1 MTSPHDPHPQP
12 FHPPQPPQ
20 QGPRNAPPPGADA
33 SVTGPAPRIEFN
45 PVSPKLV
52 WAHLAGLVLWMLP
65 TVIALIVLGVIFAGF
80 RPWMWAGLGLSL
92 VITVWTA
99 IVIVR
104 QVRRLGYAERA
115 DDLLI
120 RRGILFRSTTVVPF
134 GRMQF
139 VDVKSGP
146 IDRML
151 GLATVELHTASAST
165 DASIPGLPAAEAD
178 RLRDALAARG
188 EARLAGL

>member
-1 MTSPHDPHPQP
+1 MW
-12 FHPPQPPQ
+12 
-20 QGPRNAPPPGADA
+20 AAA
-33 SVTGPAPRIEFN
+33 ALWLVL
-45 PVSPKLV
+45 LV
-52 WAHLAGLVLWMLP
+52 WSA
-65 TVIALIVLGVIFAGF
+65 IVLI
-80 RPWMWAGLGLSL
+80 
-92 VITVWTA
+92 
-99 IVIVR
+99 R
-104 QVRRLGYAERA
+104 QVGRLGYAERP

-146 IDRML
+146 IERL
-151 GLATVELHTASAST
+151 FGLATVELHTASAAT
-165 DASIPGLPAAEAD
+165 DASIPGLPAAEAE

>member
-1 MTSPHDPHPQP
+1 MT
-12 FHPPQPPQ
+12 
-20 QGPRNAPPPGADA
+20 A
-33 SVTGPAPRIEFN
+33 IEFV
-45 PVSPKLV
+45 PVSRKLIWV
-52 WAHLAGLVLWMLP
+52 HLIGLLIGMLP
-65 TVIALIVLGVIFAGF
+65 FLVPMVVLGVIFDAV
-80 RPWMWAGLGLSL
+80 RPWMWAAAAVWL
-92 VITVWTA
+92 VVVVWSA
-99 IVIVR
+99 IVLIR
-104 QVRRLGYAERA
+104 QVGRLGYAERP

-146 IDRML
+146 IERL
-151 GLATVELHTASAST
+151 FGLATVELHTASAAT
-165 DASIPGLPAAEAD
+165 DASIPGLPSAEAE

>member
-1 MTSPHDPHPQP
+1 MT
-12 FHPPQPPQ
+12 
-20 QGPRNAPPPGADA
+20 A
-33 SVTGPAPRIEFN
+33 IEFV
-45 PVSPKLV
+45 PVSRKLIWV
-52 WAHLAGLVLWMLP
+52 HLIGLLIGMLP
-65 TVIALIVLGVIFAGF
+65 FLVPMIVLGVIFEAV
-80 RPWMWAGLGLSL
+80 RPWMWAAAGVWL
-92 VITVWTA
+92 VVLVWSA
-99 IVIVR
+99 IVLVR
-104 QVRRLGYAERA
+104 QVGRIGYAERT

-146 IDRML
+146 IERL
-151 GLATVELHTASAST
+151 FGLATVELHTASAAT
-165 DASIPGLPAAEAD
+165 DASIPGLPAAEAE

>member
-1 MTSPHDPHPQP
+1 MT
-12 FHPPQPPQ
+12 
-20 QGPRNAPPPGADA
+20 A
-33 SVTGPAPRIEFN
+33 IEFV
-45 PVSPKLV
+45 PVSRKLIWV
-52 WAHLAGLVLWMLP
+52 HLIGLLIGMLP
-65 TVIALIVLGVIFAGF
+65 FLVPMIVLGVIFEAV
-80 RPWMWAGLGLSL
+80 RPWMWAAAGVWL
-92 VITVWTA
+92 VVLVWSA
-99 IVIVR
+99 IVLVR
-104 QVRRLGYAERA
+104 QVGRIGYAERP

-146 IDRML
+146 IERL
-151 GLATVELHTASAST
+151 FGLATVELHTASAAT
-165 DASIPGLPAAEAD
+165 DASIPGLPAAEAE